1 MATGYYAGA
10 QNGIWTAT
18 GAWKSTLAGATNATA
33 PTTGNTAFFNNNALT
48 AARNVYLSGAKT
60 ISQIITNTNALNGI
74 TIRGGT
80 LAVPATQT
88 LTIAS
93 GTVQGAGSGSLTF
106 HSTCTVFIPNNS
118 ALDTQSGTSL
128 IFDGRIQGQNIS
140 QTGSGTVTFNNA
152 SFLPSY
158 TVVGGTCNINNAA
171 ALGNPSVGA
180 IFEIQTGGTAFLN
193 VALENNY
200 GGAGNSFTFAGG
212 TVVINNAGFQ
222 NVRSAFTALTSSILR
237 ATLSASLGGGELNLG
252 STASLTVSAASGITL
267 TINSGI
273 TGNGTGSLSFGRA
286 ADTGVVTLAG
296 ASSTV
301 LNVTTF
307 VNFGTVVCSTATP
320 LGAASSTSGIS
331 VAAVT
336 SLQLNT
342 AVTYASRTVAISGT
356 GSVNAPNNGA
366 LIIGNT
372 GENTFSGITL
382 GATAY
387 IRATSSGTLT
397 GGILTDSA
405 TGKNLT
411 AGAASGV
418 TLTLSSAIT
427 GGGTLTVGNHSSDTG
442 TLKISASSTIG
453 NTSITYGTAQAGHTN
468 AFGSTGTVTIASGTT
483 LQTLTASGQ
492 NGKLTVAALN
502 NAAGGTTKIGG

>member
-93 GTVQGAGSGSLTF
+93 GIVQGAGSGSLTF
-106 HSTCTVFIPNNS
+106 HSTCTVLISNNS

-128 IFDGRIQGQNIS
+128 IFDGIIQGQNIS

-158 TVVGGTCNINNAA
+158 TVIGGTCNINNAA

-180 IFEIQTGGTAFLN
+180 VFEIRTGGTAFLN
-193 VALENNY
+193 VALGNNY
-200 GGAGNSFTFAGG
+200 NGAGNSFTFAGG

-222 NVRSAFTALTSSILR
+222 NVRSGFTALTSSILR
-237 ATLSASLGGGELNLG
+237 ATLSGSLGGAELNLG
-252 STASLTVSAASGITL
+252 STASLTASAASGITL

-372 GENTFSGITL
+372 GTNTFSGITL

-427 GGGTLTVGNHSSDTG
+427 GGGTLTVGNHSGDTG
-442 TLKISASSTIG
+442 TLKLSASSTIG
-453 NTSITYGTAQAGHTN
+453 NTSIAYGTAQAGNTN

-492 NGKLTVAALN
+492 NGKLTVAALTN
-502 NAAGGTTKIGG
+502 SAGGTIKIGG